1 VSVSA
6 SVRLDARTER
16 DLADEA
22 RARLIE
28 TCPELRIG
36 TDGDP
41 GRALTELFAWM
52 TGLAVERLARVPD
65 KLHLALLE
73 MLGIELKGPAAARA
87 DVRLTLSAPAQRA
100 VSIRKGT
107 EIGTLRSASEPS
119 IVFTVEEDFTIAPLR
134 PVAYAI
140 ERAGTAKEI
149 GVADGVA
156 YPHGPDRI
164 PFGQPP
170 AVGDALYV
178 GFEESI
184 ARLVLQVSIEASMA
198 RGAGVRPEDPPLR
211 WEASQGS
218 GEWAEVEVLSDLT
231 GGFNFG
237 SGTVELE
244 CPAGS
249 RVEPVAGRR
258 LHWLRC
264 RIAPTTRLGDQPA
277 AYQHAPEIYQITAAP
292 VGARLSAEHSAL
304 ERHEPLGVSSGEPG
318 QSFELRFAPVL
329 GLRAGETLE
338 VQDGAGDWEPWD
350 QVASFAD
357 SGPDDRH
364 FTIDTVSGL
373 IRLGPELHES
383 KTGLT
388 QRGAI
393 PPKNAALRMSRYRHG
408 GGQIGNV
415 AAGALT
421 TLRSAI
427 PGVASVTNP
436 APARGGVDPQTVQ
449 AARNRAALEIR
460 TRHRAVT
467 AQDYEFLATDASPR
481 VARAVRI
488 DDGQPGVTLG
498 ILPRV
503 APVNRRLTPQ
513 ELTPEQDLLDVVARH
528 LNARKFA
535 GCPVRLSPVRL
546 RGVSV
551 VVNLEASPRADP
563 EQIERRVSDSLYAY
577 LNPLTGGG
585 TSEGWPFGRA
595 LNQGELYAIVH
606 AVPGVE
612 SVRILRLY
620 ELDLLTGQRASKP
633 AGRQIALAAD
643 ELIASGEH
651 IVRVVRRE
659 P

>member
-1 VSVSA
+1 M
-6 SVRLDARTER
+6 SVRLDARTES
-16 DLADEA
+16 DLVAEA
-22 RARLIE
+22 QARLLDV
-28 TCPELRIG
+28 CPELRIG

-52 TGLAVERLARVPD
+52 TGTAVERLARVPD
-65 KLHLALLE
+65 KLHIALLD
-73 MLGIELKGPAAARA
+73 MLGVQLRGPAAARA
-87 DVRLTLSAPAQRA
+87 DVRLALSAPAERP

-119 IVFTVEEDFTIAPLR
+119 VVFSLDEDFTIAPLR

-140 ERAGTAKEI
+140 ERAGAAKEI
-149 GVADGVA
+149 GVAEGVA

-170 AVGDALYV
+170 AVGDALYL

-184 ARLVLQVSIEASMA
+184 ARLVLEVSIEASMA

-211 WEASQGS
+211 WEASQGA
-218 GEWAEVEVLSDLT
+218 GAWAEVEVLSDMT

-249 RVEPVAGRR
+249 GVEPVAGRR

-264 RIAPTTRLGDQPA
+264 RIARTTRLGDQPA
-277 AYQHAPEIYQITAAP
+277 AYQHAPEIFQITAAP

-304 ERHEPLGVSSGEPG
+304 ERHEPLGTSSGEPG
-318 QSFELRFAPVL
+318 QTFALRFAPVL
-329 GLRAGETLE
+329 ALRAGETLE
-338 VQDGAGDWEPWD
+338 IENPAGDWEAWD
-350 QVASFAD
+350 EVDSFAD

-364 FTIDTVSGL
+364 FTIDEAHGL

-383 KTGLT
+383 DRGVK

-393 PPKNAALRMSRYRHG
+393 PAKGAALRMSRYRHG
-408 GGQIGNV
+408 GGMIGNV

-449 AARNRAALEIR
+449 EARNRAALEIR

-488 DDGQPGVTLG
+488 EDGEPGVALG

-503 APVNRRLTPQ
+503 DPADRRLTLK
-513 ELTPEQDLLDVVARH
+513 ELTPDAELLDLVARH

-535 GCPVRLSPVRL
+535 GSAVRLSPVRL

-551 VVNLEASPRADP
+551 VVNLEASPRADA
-563 EQIERRVSDSLYAY
+563 ELIERRVSDALYVY
-577 LNPLTGGG
+577 LNPLIGGG
-585 TSEGWPFGRA
+585 VSEGWPFGRA

-620 ELDLLTGQRASKP
+620 ELDLITGQRASKA
-633 AGRQIALAAD
+633 AGRQISLSAD

-651 IVRVVRRE
+651 VVRVARRD